1 MEKNKLIIAIE
12 KQITKLRGKH
22 DTLTQEE
29 NSKIR
34 AWNDYLDIKDTQ
46 EQRVEEIFTLIKAKE
61 ILEKYL

>member
-12 KQITKLRGKH
+12 KQIKKLQEKH
-22 DTLTQEE
+22 SALTQEE
-29 NSKIR
+29 NSKVR

>member
-12 KQITKLRGKH
+12 KQITKLQKKH
-22 DTLTQEE
+22 SALTQEE
-29 NSKIR
+29 NSKVKT
-34 AWNDYLDIKDTQ
+34 WNDYLDIKDTQ

>member
-12 KQITKLRGKH
+12 KQITKLQEKH
-22 DTLTQEE
+22 SVLTQEE
-29 NSKIR
+29 NSKVR
-34 AWNDYLDIKDTQ
+34 TWNDYLDIKDTQ

>member
-1 MEKNKLIIAIE
+1 MEKNKLIIGIE
-12 KQITKLRGKH
+12 KQITKLQEKH
-22 DTLTQEE
+22 SVLTQEE
-29 NSKIR
+29 NSKVR